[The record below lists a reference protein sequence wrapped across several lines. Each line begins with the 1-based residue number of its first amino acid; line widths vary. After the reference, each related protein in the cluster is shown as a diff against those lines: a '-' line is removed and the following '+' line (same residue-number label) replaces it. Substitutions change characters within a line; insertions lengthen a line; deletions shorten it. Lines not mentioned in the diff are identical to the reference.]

1 MIESD
6 SMPTIGHWALRIPT
20 SSICKGNHIGSE
32 ACDNSEQGKMPR
44 WGREKAL
51 WVPGV
56 RFLNAAN
63 KCLDVA
69 TSNLAISYCYE
80 GVVAPYGPMRHPAIS
95 ARGISDSLQISQNA
109 HHHRT
114 AFSCQNT
121 GFFQCEEGL
130 GAEFLL
136 FKIPNPTLA
145 TCYSEIRPGDPLHSE
160 FFASFQ
166 GVTPFGCTFCNFFS
180 RLRAKHLL
188 GWQSDVVYVIIFF
201 CLTFR

>member
-1 MIESD
+1 MLPTNAWRWQQAIWQFPTVTKVLWHHMAPCDTLQSLHVESL
-6 SMPTIGHWALRIPT
+6 TL
-20 SSICKGNHIGSE
+20 
-32 ACDNSEQGKMPR
+32 
-44 WGREKAL
+44 
-51 WVPGV
+51 
-56 RFLNAAN
+56 
-63 KCLDVA
+63 
-69 TSNLAISYCYE
+69 
-80 GVVAPYGPMRHPAIS
+80 
-95 ARGISDSLQISQNA
+95 LQISQNA

-121 GFFQCEEGL
+121 GIFQREEGL
-130 GAEFLL
+130 RAEFLL

-145 TCYSEIRPGDPLHSE
+145 TCYSEIRPGDPLHSS

-166 GVTPFGCTFCNFFS
+166 GVTPFGRTFCTFFS